1 MRIDGNYGRIPAYT
15 PSISGYLTAQ
25 TEQTEVMEPPLS
37 VEGAMWHYDSTDDNF
52 RAAGK
57 LWRLL
62 SEDKK
67 KLLIDNTATDMDPV
81 TDNIKYRSAVHCYL
95 ADPEYGTR
103 FAKAVGIDINKVLEL
118 SKLSNDD
125 LIKANL

>member
-1 MRIDGNYGRIPAYT
+1 M
-15 PSISGYLTAQ
+15 L
-25 TEQTEVMEPPLS
+25 ME
-37 VEGAMWHYDSTDDNF
+37 F
-52 RAAGK
+52 
-57 LWRLL
+57 
-62 SEDKK
+62 KK
-67 KLLIDNTATDMDPV
+67 KLLIDDTATDMDPV